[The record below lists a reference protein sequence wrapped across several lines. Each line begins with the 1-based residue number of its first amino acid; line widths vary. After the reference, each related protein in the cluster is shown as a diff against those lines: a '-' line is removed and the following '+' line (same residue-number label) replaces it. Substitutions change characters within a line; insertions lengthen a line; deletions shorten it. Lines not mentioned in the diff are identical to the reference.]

1 MSAGMLRATG
11 GRRLGGCVVGVPA
24 RQDLR
29 TPALGHFQ
37 QFPFGVTSGSVGEGT
52 GTALSPAHTQVSFCS
67 WRRKAPERRS
77 LFPPPPW
84 FEAVTA
90 PVWLV
95 GLPSGSGVMSEFSV
109 GRRRGPP
116 GRPMGARSKRARG
129 DPPCG
134 SAVPLRYS
142 VGREASWLFQ
152 ELNCGH
158 PCGPGWGGEGAGP
171 WGSLEWLVQHTE
183 GQMAAQGQPC
193 ALSGEAE
200 PPACRDPSFH

>member
-37 QFPFGVTSGSVGEGT
+37 QFPFGVMSGSVGEGT

-67 WRRKAPERRS
+67 WKRKAPERRS

-109 GRRRGPP
+109 GRRRGAA
-116 GRPMGARSKRARG
+116 GQTHG
-129 DPPCG
+129 G
-134 SAVPLRYS
+134 SFETS
-142 VGREASWLFQ
+142 
-152 ELNCGH
+152 
-158 PCGPGWGGEGAGP
+158 P
-171 WGSLEWLVQHTE
+171 WGSALRFGCSLEIQRGSGGLVAFP
-183 GQMAAQGQPC
+183 GIKLWAPLWPGMGRGGRWSVGVPGAARAAHRGADGSPGTAVC
-193 ALSGEAE
+193 LFRGG
-200 PPACRDPSFH
+200 